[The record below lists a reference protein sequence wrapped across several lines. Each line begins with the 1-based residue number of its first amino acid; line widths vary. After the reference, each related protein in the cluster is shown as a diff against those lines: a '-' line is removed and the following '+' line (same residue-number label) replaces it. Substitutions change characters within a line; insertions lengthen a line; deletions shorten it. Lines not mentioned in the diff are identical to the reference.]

1 MKLFSSFFNSNFKPR
16 KPLFTIPPGKS
27 QLYDLLLPVF
37 AVQSGSPVSLLAP
50 IVAAPYSTTYL
61 SVCLKK
67 EIDDKV
73 MPVTNAKWQI
83 RNLVSTRHRE
93 WPMFQEPMLPSE
105 PTTETMPAADNAALV
120 QNAPAG
126 VAEAANNAPGKLALS
141 HCFHWLTLHSFTSR
155 EKEHPYFAVMKQLS
169 LHLMAWNT
177 IIRLDGGISDLAR
190 RVGLEHQARSTSK
203 SEPELTWKSDEFA
216 RRLRFTLPRELGHV
230 VGAPSWFDC
239 SAERSKARAL
249 SFSGKGAPDMAFPRL
264 NNISFWLLPPSL
276 LLLLSSALVEVGSGT
291 GWTVYPPLSGITSH
305 SGGAVDLAIFSL
317 HLSGVSSILGSINF
331 ITTIFNMR
339 GPGMTMH
346 RLPLFVWS
354 VLVTAFLLLLSLPV
368 LAGAITML
376 LTDRNFNTTFF
387 DPAGGGDP
395 ILYQHLFWFFGHPEV
410 YILILPGFGIISHI
424 VSTFSGKPVFGY
436 LGMVY
441 AMISIGVLGF
451 LVWAHHMFTVG
462 LDVDTR
468 AYFTAATMIIAVPTG
483 IKIFSWIATMWG
495 GSIQYKTPML
505 FAVGFIFLFTIGGL
519 TGIVLANSGLDIAL
533 HDTYYVVAHFHY
545 VLSMGAVFAL
555 FAGFYYWVGKITG
568 RTYPET
574 LGKIHFW
581 ITFFGVN
588 LTFFPMHFLGLSGM
602 PRRIPDYPD
611 AYAGWNALSSFGS
624 YISVVG
630 ICCFFV
636 VVTITLSSGNKN
648 KCAPSPWALEQNST
662 TLEWMVQSP
671 PAFHTF
677 GELPAIKETKSYVK
691 KAVRCNE
698 VSRNDRERHVPSWG
712 FEPDS
717 SRASSCYKMTATATT
732 TPKGQPPLSI
742 RYKNLLEYE
751 NVSASFSSRFAR
763 HNKLSVM
770 VEHTHPYLKLNNK
783 LWNGNEDR
791 NPSFRQG
798 RTVCKAE
805 RSDSVRDSLRI
816 RVNQGPF
823 LPNQKESPVLAN
835 SVLTD
840 DSLDSDG
847 DAFEGL
853 YLACEALGFC
863 LKLACDCPTLPSQFR
878 IWMTYCFDYVT
889 AGSIGALRLGWRPDL
904 SIKRLVASPESD
916 AYAVDHRLSIP
927 AFQSRVVVIGKR
939 SL

>member
-1 MKLFSSFFNSNFKPR
+1 MVKARVEAPKGDFFQPTSSLSGPSLIRFESFQNEKKMTNLVRWLFSTNHKDIGTLYFIFGAIAGVMGTCFSVLIR
-16 KPLFTIPPGKS
+16 MELARPGDQILGGNH
-27 QLYDLLLPVF
+27 QLYNVLITAHAFLMIF
-37 AVQSGSPVSLLAP
+37 FM
-50 IVAAPYSTTYL
+50 
-61 SVCLKK
+61 
-67 EIDDKV
+67 V
-73 MPVTNAKWQI
+73 MPAMI
-83 RNLVSTRHRE
+83 
-93 WPMFQEPMLPSE
+93 
-105 PTTETMPAADNAALV
+105 
-120 QNAPAG
+120 
-126 VAEAANNAPGKLALS
+126 
-141 HCFHWLTLHSFTSR
+141 
-155 EKEHPYFAVMKQLS
+155 
-169 LHLMAWNT
+169 
-177 IIRLDGGISDLAR
+177 GGF
-190 RVGLEHQARSTSK
+190 GN
-203 SEPELTWKSDEFA
+203 
-216 RRLRFTLPRELGHV
+216 
-230 VGAPSWFDC
+230 WFVPI
-239 SAERSKARAL
+239 L
-249 SFSGKGAPDMAFPRL
+249 IGAPDMAFPRL

-368 LAGAITML
+368 
-376 LTDRNFNTTFF
+376 
-387 DPAGGGDP
+387 
-395 ILYQHLFWFFGHPEV
+395 

-424 VSTFSGKPVFGY
+424 VSTFSRKPVFGY

-555 FAGFYYWVGKITG
+555 FAGFYYWVGKIFG

-574 LGKIHFW
+574 LGQIHFW

-630 ICCFFV
+630 IRRFFV
-636 VVTITLSSGNKN
+636 VVAITSSSGKN
-648 KCAPSPWALEQNST
+648 KRCAESPWTVEQNPT
-662 TLEWMVQSP
+662 TLEWLVQSP

-677 GELPAIKETKSYVK
+677 GELPTIKVHTNDKKRKPHTCPKWQIKSWK
-691 KAVRCNE
+691 QWIA
-698 VSRNDRERHVPSWG
+698 SRR
-712 FEPDS
+712 
-717 SRASSCYKMTATATT
+717 
-732 TPKGQPPLSI
+732 
-742 RYKNLLEYE
+742 
-751 NVSASFSSRFAR
+751 
-763 HNKLSVM
+763 
-770 VEHTHPYLKLNNK
+770 
-783 LWNGNEDR
+783 
-791 NPSFRQG
+791 
-798 RTVCKAE
+798 
-805 RSDSVRDSLRI
+805 
-816 RVNQGPF
+816 
-823 LPNQKESPVLAN
+823 
-835 SVLTD
+835 
-840 DSLDSDG
+840 
-847 DAFEGL
+847 
-853 YLACEALGFC
+853 
-863 LKLACDCPTLPSQFR
+863 
-878 IWMTYCFDYVT
+878 
-889 AGSIGALRLGWRPDL
+889 
-904 SIKRLVASPESD
+904 
-916 AYAVDHRLSIP
+916 
-927 AFQSRVVVIGKR
+927 
-939 SL
+939 